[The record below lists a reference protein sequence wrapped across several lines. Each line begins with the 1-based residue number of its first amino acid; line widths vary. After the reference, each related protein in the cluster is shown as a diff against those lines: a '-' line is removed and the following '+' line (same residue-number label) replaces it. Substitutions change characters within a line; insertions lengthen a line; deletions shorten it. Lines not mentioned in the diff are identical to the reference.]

1 MCGILGVVAR
11 SPVNQLLYDGLLLL
25 QHRGQDAAGIATAMG
40 KAFHMQKGNGLVRD
54 VFRTRNMR
62 SLGGCTGIAHV
73 RYPTAGSAGNSE
85 EAQPFYVNA
94 PFGIMLAHNGNLTNS
109 GQLKDEMFRRDLR
122 HINTDSD
129 SEVLLNVLANSLQAS
144 ARGVSL
150 DPDTIFAAV
159 GELHARVRGAYACVA
174 EIAGYGILAFRDPY
188 GIRPL
193 CYGVAETDQGVEYL
207 VASESVALEGLGFR
221 MVRDVAP
228 GEAIFIDL
236 DGNFH
241 SRQCAASPSLNPC
254 VFEYVYFARPDSIVD
269 GASVYAAR
277 LRMGEY
283 LAERLAAELWRGDID
298 VVMPIPDTSR
308 PSAMQLAMKLGL
320 NYREGFLKNRY
331 VGRTFIMPGQAVRK
345 KSVRQ
350 KLNAMSVE
358 FKGKNVLLV
367 DDSIVRGTT
376 SREIVQMARDSGA
389 NKVFFAS
396 AAPPVRYPNVYGIDM
411 PTRSE
416 LIAHGRSDE
425 EIRVAIGADALI
437 YQTVDAMKQ
446 SVRDVN
452 PRLDNF
458 EASCFDGVYVTG
470 DVTPEYLDRVERER
484 LLGPVGGYDD
494 DAPKNQMNLQFPVA
508 TD

>member
-1 MCGILGVVAR
+1 MCGILGVVSH

-40 KAFHMQKGNGLVRD
+40 KKFNMHKGNGLVRD

-62 SLGGCTGIAHV
+62 SLPGVSGIGHV
-73 RYPTAGSAGNSE
+73 RYPTAGSAADSE

-109 GQLKDEMFRRDLR
+109 DQIKDEMFRRDLR
-122 HINTDSD
+122 HINTESD
-129 SEVLLNVLANSLQAS
+129 SEALLNVLAHELEE
-144 ARGVSL
+144 ARHGVTL
-150 DPDTIFAAV
+150 DPDAIFRAV
-159 GELHARVRGAYACVA
+159 AGLHRRVRGAYACVA
-174 EIAGYGILAFRDPY
+174 EIAGYGMLAFRDPH

-193 CYGVAETDQGVEYL
+193 CFGTAENDTGLEYL

-221 MVRDVAP
+221 MVRDVQP

-236 DGNFH
+236 DGNFY
-241 SRQCAASPSLNPC
+241 SRQCASNPSLNPC
-254 VFEYVYFARPDSIVD
+254 IFEYVYFARPDSLID
-269 GASVYAAR
+269 GASVYATR

-283 LAERLAAELWRGDID
+283 LAEKIAREIPLGDID

-308 PSAMQLAMKLGL
+308 PSAMQLAMQL
-320 NYREGFLKNRY
+320 NLDYREGFLKNRY
-331 VGRTFIMPGQAVRK
+331 VGRTFIMPGQSVRK

-389 NKVFFAS
+389 NKVYFAS
-396 AAPPVRYPNVYGIDM
+396 ASPPVRFPNVYGIDM

-416 LIAHGRSDE
+416 LIASGRSDD
-425 EIRVAIGADALI
+425 EIRWAIGADALV
-437 YQTVDAMKQ
+437 YQDIDAMKR
-446 SVRDVN
+446 SVTDVN
-452 PRLDNF
+452 PRLRNF
-458 EASCFDGVYVTG
+458 EASCFEGVYVTG
-470 DVTPEYLDRVERER
+470 DVSPEYLDRIEMARNNAVGHGEEERQ
-484 LLGPVGGYDD
+484 LS
-494 DAPKNQMNLQFPVA
+494 QMNLQFSVVA
-508 TD
+508 D